1 MAQLEMFNEAPP
13 VNAAPS
19 ADQVRARLAAIFA
32 TLRGA
37 DKVSW
42 SELRRLQVVAP
53 QMAQWLPAEERA
65 LVLKDFEALANSVDH
80 ADAA

>member
-1 MAQLEMFNEAPP
+1 MAQLEMFNQAPP
-13 VNAAPS
+13 ASVAPS
-19 ADQVRARLAAIFA
+19 AEQVRARLAAIFA
-32 TLRGA
+32 TLRGG

-65 LVLKDFEALANSVDH
+65 AVLSEFEALARGQ

>member
-1 MAQLEMFNEAPP
+1 MAQLEMFNAAPL
-13 VNAAPS
+13 VSVAPS
-19 ADQVRARLAAIFA
+19 ADQVRARLEAIFA

-37 DKVSW
+37 DKAPW
-42 SELRRLQVVAP
+42 SELRRLQVVVP

-65 LVLKDFEALANSVDH
+65 AVLKEFEALASGASR